1 MELKSKLKKPYTSIQ
16 RADFIIEQNR
26 RNGYEIRETS
36 KELQAWGR
44 TAEEQ
49 AEYEE
54 EIVKTNRI
62 NELEAYLSQTD
73 WYAIRKAD
81 NGEEIPEEIQ
91 TARQEARDEISRL
104 RGE

>member
-1 MELKSKLKKPYTSIQ
+1 MELKSKIKKPYSNKE
-16 RADFIIEQNR
+16 RADFIVQNK
-26 RNGYEIRETS
+26 GYEIRETS
-36 KELQAWGR
+36 KELQAWGK

-49 AEYEE
+49 TAYEE
-54 EIVKTNRI
+54 EVAKTNRI
-62 NELEAYLSQTD
+62 NELEAYLTSTD

-81 NGEEIPEEIQ
+81 NGEDMPEEIR